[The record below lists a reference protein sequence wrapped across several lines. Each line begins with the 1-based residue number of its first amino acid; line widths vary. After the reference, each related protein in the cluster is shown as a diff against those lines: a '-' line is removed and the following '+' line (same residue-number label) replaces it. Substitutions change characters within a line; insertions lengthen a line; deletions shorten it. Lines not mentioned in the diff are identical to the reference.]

1 MSALSPEVIQAL
13 LNGPG
18 LAPPPGEV
26 PNLKDPPNERTTMI
40 VVNTVYLVL
49 TTVAIFIRMYTKGFI
64 ARRVEVE
71 DCKYP
76 FLLCFR

>member
-1 MSALSPEVIQAL
+1 MSALPPEVIQAL

-18 LAPPPGEV
+18 LAPPPGQV

-40 VVNTVYLVL
+40 VVYTVYLLL
-49 TTVAIFIRMYTKGFI
+49 TTVAVFIRMYTKAFI

-71 DCKYP
+71 DCEYP
-76 FLLCFR
+76 FVMSFG